1 MTATQVEA
9 VRVGMMALACDAIE
23 LARLREFAHA
33 AFLVRGALTLSTPP
47 TPAAVHAAALRAKW
61 AEIEPLLAD
70 LEREGGNE

>member
-47 TPAAVHAAALRAKW
+47 TPAAVHAAALRATW
-61 AEIEPLLAD
+61 QELEPLLVAMAE
-70 LEREGGNE
+70 EREP